1 MLVLERVITYRIL
14 LPAKFGLLFCGLSF
28 HLFSFLK
35 RDFTMCLRAFVVFVF
50 LSAIGWSAKSQNEN
64 NEFKVVGYYSLKAA
78 MESPKRV
85 PFKHLTHI
93 NLWFLN
99 PDSLG
104 NFTQDLAPLKPF
116 IEKAHRKKVK
126 VLFSIGG
133 GSKQAQYRR
142 LLQDDQ
148 RAMLINNLVAVA
160 SQYNVDGIDVDLE
173 GGDIDDNYENFI
185 VELARALRSRNKLIT
200 AATAIYYK
208 DQVTDKALS
217 QFDFVNIMSYDRT
230 GPWRPEKP
238 GPHAAYEHAV
248 EDLAYFGVDRKIPKE
263 KMTLGVPFY
272 GYGYG
277 PELTSPAISMNFGE
291 IVAAFPG
298 AEHVDQWIRDDGK
311 IIYYNGIPTIKK
323 KTQLAKEKASGIM
336 IWQVRGDAKGS
347 RSLLRAISKAKG
359 D

>member
-1 MLVLERVITYRIL
+1 MRLQ
-14 LPAKFGLLFCGLSF
+14 SF
-28 HLFSFLK
+28 V
-35 RDFTMCLRAFVVFVF
+35 AFVF
-50 LSAIGWSAKSQNEN
+50 LSGVFSSVLAQNEK
-64 NEFKVVGYYSLKAA
+64 EFKVVGYYSLRAA
-78 MESPKRV
+78 MESTKGV

-104 NFTQDLAPLKPF
+104 NFTQDLSSLSPF

-126 VLFSIGG
+126 ILFSIGG
-133 GSKQAQYRR
+133 GSKQKQYRR

-148 RAMLINNLVAVA
+148 RAMLVENLMAVA
-160 SQYNVDGIDVDLE
+160 KQYNVDGIDVDLE

-185 VELARALRSRNKLIT
+185 VELGQALRSQNKLIT
-200 AATAIYYK
+200 AAIAIYYK
-208 DQVTDKALS
+208 DQFTDKALS
-217 QFDFVNIMSYDRT
+217 QFDFVNVMSYDRT

-248 EDLAYFGVDRKIPKE
+248 DDLEYFGAVRKIPKE

-291 IVAAFPG
+291 IVSAFPG
-298 AEHVDQWIRDDGK
+298 AEHVDQWTRDDGK
-311 IIYYNGIPTIKK
+311 IIYYNGLPTIKR
-323 KTQLAKEKASGIM
+323 KTELAKAKASGIM
-336 IWQVRGDAKGS
+336 IWQVRGDARGS
-347 RSLLRAISKAKG
+347 KSLLRAINKAKG

>member
-1 MLVLERVITYRIL
+1 MRLQ
-14 LPAKFGLLFCGLSF
+14 SF
-28 HLFSFLK
+28 V
-35 RDFTMCLRAFVVFVF
+35 AIVF
-50 LSAIGWSAKSQNEN
+50 LSAVFSSAQAQNEKD
-64 NEFKVVGYYSLKAA
+64 EFKVVGYYALRAA
-78 MESPKRV
+78 MESPKGA

-104 NFTQDLAPLKPF
+104 NFTQDLSSLNPF
-116 IEKAHRKKVK
+116 IQKAHRKKVK

-133 GSKQAQYRR
+133 GSKQKQYRR

-148 RAMLINNLVAVA
+148 RPMLVKNLMAVA
-160 SQYNVDGIDVDLE
+160 KQYNVDGIDVDLE

-185 VELARALRSRNKLIT
+185 FELAQALRSENKLIT
-200 AATAIYYK
+200 AAIAIYYK
-208 DQVTDKALS
+208 DQFTDKALS
-217 QFDFVNIMSYDRT
+217 QFDFVNVMSYDRT

-248 EDLAYFGVDRKIPKE
+248 DDLEYFGAERKIPKE

-323 KTQLAKEKASGIM
+323 KTELAKEKASGIM

-347 RSLLRAISKAKG
+347 KSLLKAIDKVKK

>member
-1 MLVLERVITYRIL
+1 MRL
-14 LPAKFGLLFCGLSF
+14 KSF
-28 HLFSFLK
+28 
-35 RDFTMCLRAFVVFVF
+35 AVFVF
-50 LSAIGWSAKSQNEN
+50 LSSVLSSVQAQKEKD
-64 NEFKVVGYYSLKAA
+64 EFKVVGYYALRAA
-78 MESPKRV
+78 MESTKGV

-104 NFTQDLAPLKPF
+104 NFTQDLSSLSPF

-133 GSKQAQYRR
+133 GSKQKQYRR

-148 RAMLINNLVAVA
+148 RARLVGNLMAVA
-160 SQYNVDGIDVDLE
+160 KKYNVDGIDVDLE

-185 VELARALRSRNKLIT
+185 VELGQELKSENKLMT
-200 AATAIYYK
+200 AAIAIYYK
-208 DQVTDKALS
+208 DQFTDKALS
-217 QFDFVNIMSYDRT
+217 QFNFVNVMSYDRT

-248 EDLAYFGVDRKIPKE
+248 DDLQYFGVEREIPKE

-323 KTQLAKEKASGIM
+323 KTELAKEKASGIM

-347 RSLLRAISKAKG
+347 KSLLRAINKAKEE
-359 D
+359 